1 MPVNDY
7 LYGNPY
13 QGVGMNYQDPQTIT
27 PGEVRI
33 PDFPSLSG
41 SYRSPSP
48 SKASPVP
55 MPVPQGSPM
64 GMPGV
69 PMVFD
74 PNSGTMD
81 PIMTSSVT
89 SLQNALME
97 QATNPAVLAQ
107 FPGSYDP
114 RTFQGAS
121 TGQGSGVPGVGGA
134 SGVPSSGGVGQGAA
148 ALQFWAST
156 DGPEGEMARGI
167 AGGLTPQRV
176 LQAWAE
182 KGWKSEDG
190 REIDPNFAD
199 ELADF
204 GMKLMNAQME
214 DQFAASQPAPAQ
226 PTIWD
231 ELYLTDPR
239 EGFTPDY
246 FDPGLAA
253 EQQQAAAA
261 EQQHRA
267 QGLDASVRG
276 VADLVKAI
284 ASGEVGVRQD
294 ADLADRLRGGGGVVR
309 GGVAPTGLAAIGDAL
324 GARQP
329 ATLGDW
335 LTEQGAD
342 YYDQRQFEQERDWL
356 NEVIS
361 TLDERDKAARA
372 QTWAASTMFGTPFQ
386 MQQYYRSQ
394 IPTQMY
400 GLPQAPRG
408 F

>member
-1 MPVNDY
+1 S
-7 LYGNPY
+7 
-13 QGVGMNYQDPQTIT
+13 
-27 PGEVRI
+27 R
-33 PDFPSLSG
+33 
-41 SYRSPSP
+41 
-48 SKASPVP
+48 
-55 MPVPQGSPM
+55 M

-114 RTFQGAS
+114 RTFQGAP

-204 GMKLMNAQME
+204 GMKLMNAQIE

-231 ELYLTDPR
+231 ELHLTDPR
-239 EGFTPDY
+239 EGFTP
-246 FDPGLAA
+246 
-253 EQQQAAAA
+253 
-261 EQQHRA
+261 
-267 QGLDASVRG
+267 
-276 VADLVKAI
+276 
-284 ASGEVGVRQD
+284 
-294 ADLADRLRGGGGVVR
+294 
-309 GGVAPTGLAAIGDAL
+309 
-324 GARQP
+324 
-329 ATLGDW
+329 
-335 LTEQGAD
+335 
-342 YYDQRQFEQERDWL
+342 
-356 NEVIS
+356 
-361 TLDERDKAARA
+361 
-372 QTWAASTMFGTPFQ
+372 
-386 MQQYYRSQ
+386 
-394 IPTQMY
+394 
-400 GLPQAPRG
+400 
-408 F
+408 

>member
-27 PGEVRI
+27 PGEVRV

-41 SYRSPSP
+41 SYGSSSP

-81 PIMTSSVT
+81 PMMTCSVT

-114 RTFQGAS
+114 RTFQRAS

-134 SGVPSSGGVGQGAA
+134 SSVPSSGGVGQGAA

-190 REIDPNFAD
+190 REIDPNFA
-199 ELADF
+199 
-204 GMKLMNAQME
+204 
-214 DQFAASQPAPAQ
+214 
-226 PTIWD
+226 
-231 ELYLTDPR
+231 
-239 EGFTPDY
+239 
-246 FDPGLAA
+246 
-253 EQQQAAAA
+253 
-261 EQQHRA
+261 
-267 QGLDASVRG
+267 
-276 VADLVKAI
+276 
-284 ASGEVGVRQD
+284 
-294 ADLADRLRGGGGVVR
+294 
-309 GGVAPTGLAAIGDAL
+309 
-324 GARQP
+324 
-329 ATLGDW
+329 
-335 LTEQGAD
+335 
-342 YYDQRQFEQERDWL
+342 
-356 NEVIS
+356 
-361 TLDERDKAARA
+361 
-372 QTWAASTMFGTPFQ
+372 
-386 MQQYYRSQ
+386 
-394 IPTQMY
+394 
-400 GLPQAPRG
+400 
-408 F
+408 

>member
-1 MPVNDY
+1 RRRHTRFSRDW
-7 LYGNPY
+7 
-13 QGVGMNYQDPQTIT
+13 
-27 PGEVRI
+27 
-33 PDFPSLSG
+33 
-41 SYRSPSP
+41 
-48 SKASPVP
+48 
-55 MPVPQGSPM
+55 
-64 GMPGV
+64 
-69 PMVFD
+69 
-74 PNSGTMD
+74 
-81 PIMTSSVT
+81 SSDVC
-89 SLQNALME
+89 
-97 QATNPAVLAQ
+97 
-107 FPGSYDP
+107 
-114 RTFQGAS
+114 
-121 TGQGSGVPGVGGA
+121 
-134 SGVPSSGGVGQGAA
+134 SSD
-148 ALQFWAST
+148 LT

-276 VADLVKAI
+276 VADLVNAI
-284 ASGEVGVRQD
+284 ASGEAGVRQG

-329 ATLGDW
+329 STLGDW
-335 LTEQGAD
+335 LTE
-342 YYDQRQFEQERDWL
+342 
-356 NEVIS
+356 
-361 TLDERDKAARA
+361 
-372 QTWAASTMFGTPFQ
+372 
-386 MQQYYRSQ
+386 
-394 IPTQMY
+394 
-400 GLPQAPRG
+400 
-408 F
+408 